1 MTEHVTIT
9 VTIPVRQAEAL
20 LDIAAGAKQRPAEFV
35 AWMIGNLTRATLEGD
50 KIAALWAKGYHD
62 GLICEATGMTRMA
75 VATRR
80 RKLGLPAHRQYQ
92 AHR

>member
-1 MTEHVTIT
+1 MNERVTIGVTIT
-9 VTIPVRQAEAL
+9 ARQAEAL
-20 LDIAAGAKQRPAEFV
+20 LHIAAGAKQRPSEFV

-62 GLICEATGMTRMA
+62 GLICEATGMTRLQ

-80 RKLGLPAHRQYQ
+80 RKLGLPAHRQYP

>member
-1 MTEHVTIT
+1 MTEQVTIT
-9 VTIPVRQAEAL
+9 VTIPARQAEML
-20 LDIAAGAKQRPAEFV
+20 VDIAAGAKQRPAEFV
-35 AWMIGNLTRATLEGD
+35 AWMISNLTRATLEGD